1 MINLFENFLEKEQDL
16 YKSLNKSGYKHTTV
30 VLNDDGYLPENI
42 MSPIRYFTQA
52 TSRNKKTLPK
62 FFNELDIPY
71 YWEIKGDGQKAE
83 IFEGYK
89 KKGRVLYSQRRGD
102 YRVVKAVEWF
112 NEQEKVR
119 SIDLYNQFGKF
130 FGRKSYSDGQL
141 TLTSYFNDKHQE
153 VLLFNHITGT
163 IQVNFKNKKYFFEKF
178 VDFIMFYFDVA
189 DLDTTNIFYNSLAT
203 PFFITEALKKKYPEK
218 NYQHTLFWQEISSS
232 IPGNMMQLL
241 KDEHLATTKIVIQ
254 DREEHLRIKQQIHEE
269 VNTKV
274 QIHYLGYIYD
284 LKERNTVERSILTL
298 TNSDEIAG
306 LDTLIKALPHHQ
318 FNIAA
323 RTTMSDRLLAYDK
336 YPNVTLYP
344 TVEEEEIEQL
354 LQKNSFYFD
363 INHGNEVDQI
373 IRKAFENNQLMFA
386 FKETLHNKRY
396 ICPENVFE
404 INQTEQFIQG
414 IRKVS
419 QNVKEYRNALGAQRW
434 TAGQAT
440 IENYKDILK

>member
-42 MSPIRYFTQA
+42 TSPIRYFTQA
-52 TSRNKKTLPK
+52 ASRNKKASPK

-89 KKGRVLYSQRRGD
+89 KKGRILYSQRRGD
-102 YRVVKAVEWF
+102 YRLVKAVEWF

-119 SIDLYNQFGKF
+119 SVDLYNQFGKF

-178 VDFIMFYFDVA
+178 VDFIMFYFNVA

-269 VNTKV
+269 VNTNV

-336 YPNVTLYP
+336 YSNVTLYP
-344 TVEEEEIEQL
+344 TVEEQEIKQL
-354 LQKNSFYFD
+354 LQKNSFYLD
-363 INHGNEVDQI
+363 INQGNEVDQI
-373 IRKAFENNQLMFA
+373 IRKAFENSQLVFA

-396 ICPENVFE
+396 VCPENIFE
-404 INQTEQFIQG
+404 IKQIEQLIQG

-419 QNVKEYRNALGAQRW
+419 QNVKEYRRALGAQRW

-440 IENYKDILK
+440 VENYKDILK